1 MLPNQ
6 EAFVACRLV
15 VFSAQRKIR
24 RPRAERNC
32 EEADADAAVVRSGR
46 PRHAQEQWW
55 DMIGFLWF
63 N

>member
-6 EAFVACRLV
+6 ESFVACRLV

-32 EEADADAAVVRSGR
+32 EEADADAAVVRSGQ
-46 PRHAQEQWW
+46 PRHAQAAGYDW
-55 DMIGFLWF
+55 ILGV
-63 N
+63 

>member
-15 VFSAQRKIR
+15 VFSAQRNIR

-32 EEADADAAVVRSGR
+32 EADAAAAVVRSGR
-46 PRHAQEQWW
+46 PRHAQEQ
-55 DMIGFLWF
+55 
-63 N
+63 